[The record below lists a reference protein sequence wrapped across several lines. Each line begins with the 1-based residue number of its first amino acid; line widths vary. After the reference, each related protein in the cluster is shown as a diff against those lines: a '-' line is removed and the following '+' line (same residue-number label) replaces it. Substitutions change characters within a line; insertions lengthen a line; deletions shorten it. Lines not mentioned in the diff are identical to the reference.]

1 MGKILDGVKFK
12 ISQQYNMLFFFY
24 KNLID
29 VELIKK
35 INETF
40 EIEDGQTMVDKYDV
54 ENNVLT
60 INSNPI
66 YNNVILYGKIVN
78 FDMSLG
84 DVIQK
89 INEIKDIKRSNKPT
103 YTLDTI
109 VVNKNCGGIC
119 QAYIIH

>member
-1 MGKILDGVKFK
+1 M
-12 ISQQYNMLFFFY
+12 N
-24 KNLID
+24 

-89 INEIKDIKRSNKPT
+89 INNIKDIKCSNKHT
-103 YTLDTI
+103 E
-109 VVNKNCGGIC
+109 GRG
-119 QAYIIH
+119 

>member
-1 MGKILDGVKFK
+1 
-12 ISQQYNMLFFFY
+12 MLFFFY

-29 VELIKK
+29 VELINK

>member
-1 MGKILDGVKFK
+1 M
-12 ISQQYNMLFFFY
+12 N
-24 KNLID
+24 

-40 EIEDGQTMVDKYDV
+40 EIEDGQTMVDNYDL
-54 ENNVLT
+54 ENNVLS

-89 INEIKDIKRSNKPT
+89 INNIKDIKCSNKHT

-109 VVNKNCGGIC
+109 VVNKNCGEIC